1 MSAATKPALRV
12 GVVGCGV
19 MGTDHARLLARQVS
33 GAELTRVT
41 DLDPGRAAALAEE
54 LGALTSPDGP
64 ALIAEEDVDAVVVAS
79 ADATH
84 AALVLAAAAAGKP
97 VLCEKPLAPSLEEA
111 AGVVRTLDA
120 DGTGHLVTLG
130 FMRRVDPAHVEL
142 REALHRGAV
151 GEPLLV
157 HGTSRGVT
165 AGSGATSEG
174 LVTGSFVHEADS
186 VPWLL
191 GSPVTA
197 VCWQAPGRSTGTDTA
212 SGDLQ
217 DPQLLLLRTADGV
230 LTTVEVLLNARYG
243 YDVRCEVVGRT
254 GALAL
259 SEASQTTSLTTRS
272 ADLARTSTFA
282 ADWRPRFAEAYR
294 RELQAWVDGV
304 RGLEAPALATA
315 RDGLVAA
322 AVCDAAVRSMRAAVD
337 GAGLWTSV
345 EVSW

>member
-1 MSAATKPALRV
+1 MSAATRSALRV

-33 GAELTRVT
+33 GAELTRLT

-64 ALIAEEDVDAVVVAS
+64 ALVAEDDVDAVVVAS

-97 VLCEKPLAPSLEEA
+97 VMCEKPLAPSLEEA
-111 AGVVRTLDA
+111 AHVVRALDA
-120 DGTGHLVTLG
+120 DGTAHLVTLG

-151 GEPLLV
+151 EEPLLV

-165 AGSGATSEG
+165 AGPGATSES
-174 LVTGSFVHEADS
+174 LITGSFVHEADS

-197 VCWQAPGRSTGTDTA
+197 VCWQAPGRTTGT
-212 SGDLQ
+212 SDLQ

-243 YDVRCEVVGRT
+243 YDIRCEVVGRT

-259 SEASQTTSLTTRS
+259 SEAVQTTSLTTRTS
-272 ADLARTSTFA
+272 DLSRTSTFA

-337 GAGLWTSV
+337 GAGPWTSV
-345 EVSW
+345 EVPT

>member
-1 MSAATKPALRV
+1 MSAITRPALRV

-33 GAELTRVT
+33 GAELTRLT
-41 DLDPGRAAALAEE
+41 DLDPGRASALAEE
-54 LGALTSPDGP
+54 LGASTSPDGP
-64 ALIAEEDVDAVVVAS
+64 ALVAEDDVDAVVVAS

-84 AALVLAAAAAGKP
+84 AALVLAAASAGKP

-120 DGTGHLVTLG
+120 DGAGHLVTLG
-130 FMRRVDPAHVEL
+130 FMRRVDPAHNEL

-165 AGSGATSEG
+165 AGPGATSES
-174 LVTGSFVHEADS
+174 LITGSFVHEADS

-197 VCWQAPGRSTGTDTA
+197 VSWQSPGRTTG

-243 YDVRCEVVGRT
+243 YDIRCEVVGRT
-254 GALAL
+254 GTLAL
-259 SEASQTTSLTTRS
+259 SEASQTTSLTTRTS
-272 ADLARTSTFA
+272 DLARTSSFA

-304 RGLEAPALATA
+304 RGLQAPDLATA

-337 GAGLWTSV
+337 GAGPWTSV
-345 EVSW
+345 EVPS